1 MEQDGRSSAI
11 GEGAEP
17 STDPVAWDQHV
28 EPVPP
33 IAGESLAAMIAALA
47 DPATRSPKPDTCPF
61 LRTIDADGA
70 PTPPFERPDPT
81 NRCVAVGDATPQS
94 SRQQE
99 LVCLTSGHSNC
110 PRYLRGALVAGDAL
124 RHVDRRG
131 PSAPVIASAL
141 LLVAAAS
148 MSVGFLL
155 VRGGFDLPAVAAVA
169 SQVAVAPSV
178 ATPSPEPSVVVAPPG
193 GSASPS
199 PSSAPSPSALPVTP
213 PPSPTPPPPT
223 PTPAPPTA
231 APTAASTSDRYLLL
245 APCPGTAE
253 CWIYTVRS
261 GDNLVSIAN
270 YFGVSYDRV
279 LDMNPSIGDP
289 TTIRAG
295 DQIRMPPPTR

>member
-1 MEQDGRSSAI
+1 VEQDGRSSAI

-33 IAGESLAAMIAALA
+33 IAGESLAATIAALA

-61 LRTIDADGA
+61 FRTIDADGA
-70 PTPPFERPDPT
+70 PTPPFEWPDPA
-81 NRCVAVGDATPQS
+81 NRCVAVGDPTPQS

-110 PRYLRGALVAGDAL
+110 PRYLRGALVAADTL
-124 RHVDRRG
+124 RPAERRG

-178 ATPSPEPSVVVAPPG
+178 ATPSAEPSVVVAPPAG
-193 GSASPS
+193 SPS
-199 PSSAPSPSALPVTP
+199 PSSPPSPSALPVTP
-213 PPSPTPPPPT
+213 APSATPPPT

-231 APTAASTSDRYLLL
+231 APTPASTSDRYLLL
-245 APCPGTAE
+245 VACPGTAE